1 MSGAAGA
8 AATAAAQRIGRVA
21 TELAEIS
28 NRLVFIGGAVLPL
41 LVDVEA
47 RFDAPR
53 VTKDVDAVAATA
65 TYTARHRI
73 EQAMRKARYRDARE
87 SHIGRFISPTNE
99 IFDISFAGDHAGGT
113 GSRTDALAIETA
125 VRRPGPPEF
134 RHLSATG
141 LFLMKVD
148 AFFDRGSAAP
158 YASKDLSDLGVLL
171 VGCPTLADEV
181 ITRSGAVR
189 RQIAGSAM
197 RLHGAYDLEEALRSH
212 FRDRRPVPP
221 DDPESLAREALDRL
235 EALSHAA
242 DDTLAL
248 PRRRG

>member
-8 AATAAAQRIGRVA
+8 AAAAAAQRIGRVA

-28 NRLVFIGGAVLPL
+28 DRLVFIGGAVLPL

-53 VTKDVDAVAATA
+53 VTKDVDAVAAAT
-65 TYTARHRI
+65 TYTAQHRI
-73 EQAMRKARYRDARE
+73 QQAMRKARYRDARE

-125 VRRPGPPEF
+125 VRAPGPPEF

-158 YASKDLSDLGVLL
+158 YASKDLADLSVLL

-181 ITRSGAVR
+181 AAHSAEVR
-189 RQIAGSAM
+189 RQVAGSAM
-197 RLHGAYDLEEALRSH
+197 RLHEAHDVEEALRSH
-212 FRDRRPVPP
+212 FRDRRPIPP
-221 DDPESLAREALDRL
+221 DAPESLAREALDRL
-235 EALSHAA
+235 DAL
-242 DDTLAL
+242 
-248 PRRRG
+248 RGIASSRIEEG